1 MEVRIGVVHTPKEI
15 LLEVDSSPDDL
26 VKVINSAIKADDGM
40 IWLTDTDGRKIGIPS
55 ERLAYIEMETGP
67 DSKRVGFGPA

>member
-1 MEVRIGVVHTPKEI
+1 MEVRIGVIYTPKEI
-15 LLEVDSSPDDL
+15 SVEVDSSPEDL
-26 VKVINSAIKADDGM
+26 VKEINSAVKSDDGM